1 MMNAARQLGVLQA
14 DLDAA
19 DFGRLVNE
27 PGEILR
33 AGSWKKAE
41 IRRVTWNGHS
51 LVVKDWRAAPAWM
64 RLWANWLMAREA
76 QIYLALSDMV
86 GIPRLVGVGKR
97 VFAIDH
103 VPGEPIS
110 TFMGGRGNGL
120 ELGTRLETMVHE
132 MHRRGVY
139 HADLHY
145 RRNILVTA
153 DGQIGIIDFA
163 SAVDY
168 RRLGLLGRLFRPL
181 LALNDHYALIK
192 WKGGVDPKSL
202 TPGERRLLITLD
214 TLRFKPR
221 SRRS

>member
-1 MMNAARQLGVLQA
+1 MAAARQLDVVQDEP
-14 DLDAA
+14 DLTE
-19 DFGRLVNE
+19 FGQLANE
-27 PGEILR
+27 AGEILR

-41 IRRVTWNGHS
+41 IRRVARNGHS
-51 LVVKDWRAAPAWM
+51 LVVKDWRAAPAWL
-64 RLWANWLMAREA
+64 RPWANWLMSREA
-76 QIYLALSDMV
+76 EIYVALSGMP
-86 GIPRLVGVGKR
+86 GIPQLVGVGKR
-97 VFAIDH
+97 IFAIDH

-110 TFMGGRGNGL
+110 AFMGGRGHGL
-120 ELGTRLETMVHE
+120 GLGARLETMVHE

-181 LALNDHYALIK
+181 LALLDHYALIK

-202 TPGERRLLITLD
+202 TPGERRLFIVLD
-214 TLRFKPR
+214 TLRLKPK